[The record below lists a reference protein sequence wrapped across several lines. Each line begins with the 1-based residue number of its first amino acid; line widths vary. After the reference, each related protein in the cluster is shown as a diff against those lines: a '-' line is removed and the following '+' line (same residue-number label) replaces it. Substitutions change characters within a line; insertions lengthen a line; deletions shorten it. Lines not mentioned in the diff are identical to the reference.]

1 LLLDLVRRS
10 GTPLSELSE
19 SVMTRMPQVLRNVR
33 VVNKPDDV
41 ASLIADDLARE
52 SALLGEDGRIV
63 VRASGTE
70 PLVRIMV
77 EAESETLADGVAAR
91 LEQAVIART

>member
-1 LLLDLVRRS
+1 
-10 GTPLSELSE
+10 LSELSE

>member
-1 LLLDLVRRS
+1 
-10 GTPLSELSE
+10 
-19 SVMTRMPQVLRNVR
+19 
-33 VVNKPDDV
+33 
-41 ASLIADDLARE
+41 
-52 SALLGEDGRIV
+52 V